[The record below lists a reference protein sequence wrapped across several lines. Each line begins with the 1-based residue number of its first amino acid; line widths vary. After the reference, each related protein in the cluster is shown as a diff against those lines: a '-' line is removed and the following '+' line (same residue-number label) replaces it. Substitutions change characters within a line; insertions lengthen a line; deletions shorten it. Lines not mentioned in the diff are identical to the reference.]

1 MSTPLPAMRFSSA
14 DVPQAQRTAY
24 VRDVLADAVMGVD
37 LHTVDGSTPELA
49 LAAQPL
55 SAGIAVMEGTF
66 GRPVQAM
73 RGQARVASDGID
85 SVFLVG
91 HRAGAA
97 VDCEG
102 LDRERI
108 APGQLMMGTLA
119 RPANMIYDR
128 PGDLVVM
135 SFDRAA
141 LRRRVPH
148 LDADAMRLLAP
159 DAPGTA
165 LVQSYA
171 RLLLRAPPATAGAQ
185 WQAGEHLAD
194 LAALLL
200 GARGDAA
207 EAARAGGG
215 RAARLAAIRA
225 DVERAYRD
233 PQLSV
238 AHLAQRHHMS
248 VRQVQR
254 LFEEDG
260 ATFTAHVQNCRLEH
274 VRRLLASPAHAHL
287 LVASI
292 AYEAGFSDLAAFN
305 RLFKQ
310 RYGATPTQVR
320 AGEAR

>member
-1 MSTPLPAMRFSSA
+1 MSAPLPALRFSSA
-14 DVPQAQRTAY
+14 DVPHAQRTAY

-73 RGQARVASDGID
+73 RGQGRVVHDGID

-97 VDCEG
+97 VDCADM
-102 LDRERI
+102 DRERI
-108 APGQLMMGTLA
+108 APGQLMVGTLA

-148 LDADAMRLLAP
+148 LDADTMRLLAP
-159 DAPGTA
+159 DTPGAA
-165 LVQSYA
+165 LMQSYA
-171 RLLLRAPPATAGAQ
+171 RLLVHTPPATADTQ

-194 LAALLL
+194 LAALLM

-215 RAARLAAIRA
+215 RAARLAAIRS
-225 DVERAYRD
+225 DVGRTYRD
-233 PQLSV
+233 PHLSV

-260 ATFTAHVQNCRLEH
+260 ATFTTHLQNCRLEH
-274 VRRLLASPAHAHL
+274 VRHLLASPAHAHL